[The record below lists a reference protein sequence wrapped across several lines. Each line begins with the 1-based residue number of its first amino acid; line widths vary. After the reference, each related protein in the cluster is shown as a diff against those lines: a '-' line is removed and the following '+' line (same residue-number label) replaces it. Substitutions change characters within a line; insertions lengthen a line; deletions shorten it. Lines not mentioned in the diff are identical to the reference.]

1 MQHSSCKPSKFSHL
15 VLPCVTTPAW
25 CLLSSSLTHTL
36 CHTSPHTFPHTFP
49 HNLPHTSHT
58 RPHTRLTHVPYTSQH
73 TSHTL
78 AHTATP
84 PVLPGGGFWANTCVF
99 IGHVCGGLVLTPAA
113 QICRSSNKYAHI
125 IGRIPFQL
133 QLGMCVVPA
142 ACSCT
147 WWHAHSRSFC
157 GNIVPPVSH
166 SQACSATARWGT
178 CCTAWR
184 RANTCVLTCC
194 SHKMR
199 AAAAG
204 AAVGA
209 ATGKLPFTCWG
220 ASQRYGPV
228 GLACFSFWLGAMR
241 RLRASPR
248 RGKWALW
255 LRRRG
260 GVGGKLGGKWSGSFW
275 RATLRVGAA
284 FGGRLMGALREVG
297 WCLAAAKQLHGG
309 YVAGARLLSI
319 LAMPPRHPRI
329 SHPPSRHP
337 PTHWLATHPLATYPS
352 ANQQLAT

>member
-25 CLLSSSLTHTL
+25 CLLSSSL
-36 CHTSPHTFPHTFP
+36 
-49 HNLPHTSHT
+49 
-58 RPHTRLTHVPYTSQH
+58 
-73 TSHTL
+73 SHTL

-99 IGHVCGGLVLTPAA
+99 IGHVCGGLVLAPAA

-147 WWHAHSRSFC
+147 WWHAHSRSLC

-209 ATGKLPFTCWG
+209 ATGKLPFTYWG

-228 GLACFSFWLGAMR
+228 GLTCFSVWLGAMR

-260 GVGGKLGGKWSGSFW
+260 GVGGKWGGKWSGSFW

-284 FGGRLMGALREVG
+284 FGGRLMGAWRVLDGSFTGGWLVLGSCKAGAWWVCG
-297 WCLAAAKQLHGG
+297 WC
-309 YVAGARLLSI
+309 
-319 LAMPPRHPRI
+319 
-329 SHPPSRHP
+329 
-337 PTHWLATHPLATYPS
+337 
-352 ANQQLAT
+352 